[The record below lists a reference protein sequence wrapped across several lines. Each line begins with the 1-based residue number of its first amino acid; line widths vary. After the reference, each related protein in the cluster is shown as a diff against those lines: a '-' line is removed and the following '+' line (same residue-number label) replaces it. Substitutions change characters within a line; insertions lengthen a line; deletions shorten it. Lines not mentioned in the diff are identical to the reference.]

1 MTETYLDMM
10 ETSLIK
16 KIEVMKQIESQ
27 NIRQKEAL
35 VMEDGFDE
43 ETFDDAV
50 RIKSGLIDRLT
61 ELNEGFAGLYDK
73 VKDDITADKSRYRI
87 QIEHMQDLIRT
98 VTDISN
104 TIEIQETRNKEI
116 ADNIYSGIYSG
127 LKKNGINGIRQ
138 GIDNEVGQGIDRE
151 VRKGIDKEA
160 GKGIDREVGQG
171 INREVR
177 QSIDREVRKGIDKE
191 ARQSIDKSV
200 LQGLDKEARQNA
212 AVAFSY
218 RSAMTKSSN
227 IQPRFF
233 DDHG

>member
-10 ETSLIK
+10 EISLIK
-16 KIEVMKQIESQ
+16 KIEVMKQIEAQ

-35 VMEDGFDE
+35 VTEDGFDE

-73 VKDDITADKSRYRI
+73 VKDDITADKSRYRA
-87 QIEHMQDLIRT
+87 QIEHMQDLIRA

-138 GIDNEVGQGIDRE
+138 GIDNEVGQGIYRE
-151 VRKGIDKEA
+151 VRKGID
-160 GKGIDREVGQG
+160 
-171 INREVR
+171 REVR
-177 QSIDREVRKGIDKE
+177 KDIDREVRKRIDKE
-191 ARQSIDKSV
+191 TGKGMDKEV
-200 LQGLDKEARQNA
+200 LQSLDKEARQNA

-227 IQPRFF
+227 MQPRFF

>member
-1 MTETYLDMM
+1 MPMTETYLDMM
-10 ETSLIK
+10 ETSLVK
-16 KIEVMKQIESQ
+16 KIEVMKLIEAQ

-50 RIKSGLIDRLT
+50 RIKTGLIDRLA

-73 VKDDITADKSRYRI
+73 VKDDINADKPRYRA
-87 QIEHMQDLIRT
+87 QIEHMQDLIRA

-127 LKKNGINGIRQ
+127 LKKNGNNGIRQ

-151 VRKGIDKEA
+151 VRKGID
-160 GKGIDREVGQG
+160 
-171 INREVR
+171 
-177 QSIDREVRKGIDKE
+177 REVRKGIDREVWQGINRE

-218 RSAMTKSSN
+218 HSAMTKSSN

>member
-10 ETSLIK
+10 ETSLVK
-16 KIEVMKQIESQ
+16 KIEVMKLIEAQ

-50 RIKSGLIDRLT
+50 RIKTGLIDRLT

-73 VKDDITADKSRYRI
+73 VKDDINADKPRYRA

-127 LKKNGINGIRQ
+127 LKKNGNNGIRQ

-151 VRKGIDKEA
+151 VRKGIDREVRKDIDREVRNGIDKEA
-160 GKGIDREVGQG
+160 GKGM
-171 INREVR
+171 
-177 QSIDREVRKGIDKE
+177 DKE
-191 ARQSIDKSV
+191 V

>member
-16 KIEVMKQIESQ
+16 KIEVMKQIEAQ

-35 VMEDGFDE
+35 VTEDGFDE

-87 QIEHMQDLIRT
+87 QIEHMQDLIRA

-116 ADNIYSGIYSG
+116 ADNIYSGIFSG

-138 GIDNEVGQGIDRE
+138 GIDNEVGQGIDRD
-151 VRKGIDKEA
+151 VRKE
-160 GKGIDREVGQG
+160 
-171 INREVR
+171 
-177 QSIDREVRKGIDKE
+177 IDREVRKRIDKE
-191 ARQSIDKSV
+191 TGKGMDKEV
-200 LQGLDKEARQNA
+200 LQSLDKEARQNA

-227 IQPRFF
+227 IQPHFF

>member
-16 KIEVMKQIESQ
+16 KIEVMKQIEAQ

-35 VMEDGFDE
+35 VTEDGFDE

-87 QIEHMQDLIRT
+87 QIEHMQDLIRA

-116 ADNIYSGIYSG
+116 ADNIYSGIFSG

-138 GIDNEVGQGIDRE
+138 GIDNEVGQGIYRE
-151 VRKGIDKEA
+151 VRKGID
-160 GKGIDREVGQG
+160 
-171 INREVR
+171 
-177 QSIDREVRKGIDKE
+177 REVRKRIDKE
-191 ARQSIDKSV
+191 TGKGMDKEV
-200 LQGLDKEARQNA
+200 LQSLDKEARQNA

-227 IQPRFF
+227 IQPHFF

>member
-10 ETSLIK
+10 ETSLVK
-16 KIEVMKQIESQ
+16 KIEVMKLIEAQ

-50 RIKSGLIDRLT
+50 RIKTGLIDRLT

-73 VKDDITADKSRYRI
+73 VKDDINADKPRYRA

-127 LKKNGINGIRQ
+127 LKKNGNNGIRQ
-138 GIDNEVGQGIDRE
+138 GIDNEVGHGIDREVRNGIDRE
-151 VRKGIDKEA
+151 VRKDIDREVRNGIDKEA
-160 GKGIDREVGQG
+160 GKGM
-171 INREVR
+171 
-177 QSIDREVRKGIDKE
+177 DKE
-191 ARQSIDKSV
+191 V

>member
-16 KIEVMKQIESQ
+16 KIEVMKQIEAQ

-73 VKDDITADKSRYRI
+73 VKDDINADKSRYRA
-87 QIEHMQDLIRT
+87 QIEHMQDLIRA

-116 ADNIYSGIYSG
+116 ADNIYSGIFSG
-127 LKKNGINGIRQ
+127 LKINGINGIRQ
-138 GIDNEVGQGIDRE
+138 GIDNEVGQGIDRDVRKGIDRE
-151 VRKGIDKEA
+151 VRKEIDKEA
-160 GKGIDREVGQG
+160 GKRMG
-171 INREVR
+171 
-177 QSIDREVRKGIDKE
+177 KE
-191 ARQSIDKSV
+191 V
-200 LQGLDKEARQNA
+200 LQSLDKEARQNA

-218 RSAMTKSSN
+218 HSAMTKSSN
-227 IQPRFF
+227 IQPHFF

>member
-1 MTETYLDMM
+1 
-10 ETSLIK
+10 
-16 KIEVMKQIESQ
+16 
-27 NIRQKEAL
+27 
-35 VMEDGFDE
+35 
-43 ETFDDAV
+43 
-50 RIKSGLIDRLT
+50 
-61 ELNEGFAGLYDK
+61 
-73 VKDDITADKSRYRI
+73 
-87 QIEHMQDLIRT
+87 MQDLIRA

-151 VRKGIDKEA
+151 VRKDIDREVRKRIDKEA
-160 GKGIDREVGQG
+160 GKGM
-171 INREVR
+171 
-177 QSIDREVRKGIDKE
+177 DKE
-191 ARQSIDKSV
+191 V

-233 DDHG
+233 DDRG

>member
-16 KIEVMKQIESQ
+16 KIEVMKQIEAQ

-73 VKDDITADKSRYRI
+73 VKDDITADKSRYRA

-138 GIDNEVGQGIDRE
+138 GIDNEVGQGIDRD
-151 VRKGIDKEA
+151 VRKE
-160 GKGIDREVGQG
+160 
-171 INREVR
+171 
-177 QSIDREVRKGIDKE
+177 IDREVRKRIDKE
-191 ARQSIDKSV
+191 TGKGMDKEV
-200 LQGLDKEARQNA
+200 LQSLDKEARQNA

-227 IQPRFF
+227 IQPHFF

>member
-16 KIEVMKQIESQ
+16 KIEVMKQIEAQ

-50 RIKSGLIDRLT
+50 RIKTGLIDRLT

-73 VKDDITADKSRYRI
+73 VKDDITADKSRYRA
-87 QIEHMQDLIRT
+87 QIEHMQDLIRA

-116 ADNIYSGIYSG
+116 ADNIYSGIFSG

-138 GIDNEVGQGIDRE
+138 GIDNEVGQGIYRE
-151 VRKGIDKEA
+151 VRKGID
-160 GKGIDREVGQG
+160 
-171 INREVR
+171 
-177 QSIDREVRKGIDKE
+177 REVRKRIDKE
-191 ARQSIDKSV
+191 TGKGMDKEV

>member
-16 KIEVMKQIESQ
+16 KIEVMKQIEAQ

-35 VMEDGFDE
+35 VTEDGFDE

-73 VKDDITADKSRYRI
+73 VKDDITADKSRYRA
-87 QIEHMQDLIRT
+87 QIEHMQDLIRA

-138 GIDNEVGQGIDRE
+138 GIDNEVGQGIYRE
-151 VRKGIDKEA
+151 VRKGIDREVRKEIDKEA
-160 GKGIDREVGQG
+160 GKGM
-171 INREVR
+171 
-177 QSIDREVRKGIDKE
+177 DKE
-191 ARQSIDKSV
+191 V
-200 LQGLDKEARQNA
+200 LQSLDKEARQNA

-227 IQPRFF
+227 IQPHFF

>member
-16 KIEVMKQIESQ
+16 KIEVMKQIETQ

-35 VMEDGFDE
+35 VTEDGFDE

-73 VKDDITADKSRYRI
+73 VKDDINADKSRYRA
-87 QIEHMQDLIRT
+87 QIEHMQDLIRA

-138 GIDNEVGQGIDRE
+138 GIDNEVGQGIYREVRKGMDRE
-151 VRKGIDKEA
+151 VRKD
-160 GKGIDREVGQG
+160 
-171 INREVR
+171 
-177 QSIDREVRKGIDKE
+177 IDREVRKRIDKE
-191 ARQSIDKSV
+191 TGKGMDKEV
-200 LQGLDKEARQNA
+200 LQSLDKEARQNA

-227 IQPRFF
+227 IQPHFF

>member
-16 KIEVMKQIESQ
+16 KIEVMKQIEAQ

-87 QIEHMQDLIRT
+87 QIEHMQDLIRA

-116 ADNIYSGIYSG
+116 ADNIYSGVYSG

-151 VRKGIDKEA
+151 VRNGIDREVRKEIDKEA
-160 GKGIDREVGQG
+160 GKGM
-171 INREVR
+171 
-177 QSIDREVRKGIDKE
+177 DKE
-191 ARQSIDKSV
+191 V
-200 LQGLDKEARQNA
+200 LQSLDKEARQNA

-227 IQPRFF
+227 MQPRFF

>member
-10 ETSLIK
+10 ETSLVK
-16 KIEVMKQIESQ
+16 KIEVMKLIEAQ

-50 RIKSGLIDRLT
+50 RIKTGLIDRLT

-73 VKDDITADKSRYRI
+73 VKDDINADKPRYRA

-127 LKKNGINGIRQ
+127 LKKNGNNGIRQ

-151 VRKGIDKEA
+151 VRKGIDREVRKDIDREVRNGIDKEA
-160 GKGIDREVGQG
+160 GKGM
-171 INREVR
+171 
-177 QSIDREVRKGIDKE
+177 DKE
-191 ARQSIDKSV
+191 V

-218 RSAMTKSSN
+218 HSAMTKSSN

>member
-16 KIEVMKQIESQ
+16 KIEVMKQIEAQ

-35 VMEDGFDE
+35 VTEDGFDE

-50 RIKSGLIDRLT
+50 RIKTGLIDRLT

-73 VKDDITADKSRYRI
+73 VKDDINADKPRYRA
-87 QIEHMQDLIRT
+87 QIEHMQDLIRA

-127 LKKNGINGIRQ
+127 LKKNGINGIRR
-138 GIDNEVGQGIDRE
+138 GIDNEVGQGIDRD

-160 GKGIDREVGQG
+160 GKGM
-171 INREVR
+171 
-177 QSIDREVRKGIDKE
+177 DKE
-191 ARQSIDKSV
+191 AGKGMDKEV
-200 LQGLDKEARQNA
+200 LQSLDKEARQNA

-227 IQPRFF
+227 IQPHFF

>member
-16 KIEVMKQIESQ
+16 KIEVMKQIEAQ

-35 VMEDGFDE
+35 VTEDGFDE

-73 VKDDITADKSRYRI
+73 VKDDINADKPRYRA
-87 QIEHMQDLIRT
+87 QIEHMQDLIRA

-116 ADNIYSGIYSG
+116 ADNIYSGIFSG

-138 GIDNEVGQGIDRE
+138 GIDNEVGQGIDRD

-160 GKGIDREVGQG
+160 GKGM
-171 INREVR
+171 
-177 QSIDREVRKGIDKE
+177 DKE
-191 ARQSIDKSV
+191 V

-227 IQPRFF
+227 IQPHFF

>member
-16 KIEVMKQIESQ
+16 KIEVMKQIEAQ

-35 VMEDGFDE
+35 VTEDGFDE

-50 RIKSGLIDRLT
+50 RIKTGLIDRLT

-73 VKDDITADKSRYRI
+73 VKDDINADKPRYRA
-87 QIEHMQDLIRT
+87 QIEHMQDLIRA

-138 GIDNEVGQGIDRE
+138 GIDNEVGQGIYRE
-151 VRKGIDKEA
+151 VRKGID
-160 GKGIDREVGQG
+160 
-171 INREVR
+171 
-177 QSIDREVRKGIDKE
+177 REVRKRIDKE
-191 ARQSIDKSV
+191 TGKGMDKEV
-200 LQGLDKEARQNA
+200 LQSLDKEARQNA

>member
-16 KIEVMKQIESQ
+16 KIEVMKQIEAQ

-35 VMEDGFDE
+35 VTEDGFDE

-73 VKDDITADKSRYRI
+73 VKDDITADKSRYRA
-87 QIEHMQDLIRT
+87 QIEHMQDLIRA

-116 ADNIYSGIYSG
+116 ADNIYSGIFSG

-138 GIDNEVGQGIDRE
+138 GIDNEVGQGIDRDVRKGIDRE
-151 VRKGIDKEA
+151 VRKRIDKEA
-160 GKGIDREVGQG
+160 GKGM
-171 INREVR
+171 
-177 QSIDREVRKGIDKE
+177 DKE
-191 ARQSIDKSV
+191 V

-227 IQPRFF
+227 IQPHFF

>member
-16 KIEVMKQIESQ
+16 KIEVMKQIEAQ

-50 RIKSGLIDRLT
+50 RIKTGLIDRLT

-73 VKDDITADKSRYRI
+73 VKDDINADKPRYRA
-87 QIEHMQDLIRT
+87 QIEHMQDLIRA

-127 LKKNGINGIRQ
+127 LKKNGNNGIRQ

-151 VRKGIDKEA
+151 VRKGID
-160 GKGIDREVGQG
+160 REVWQG
-171 INREVR
+171 INR
-177 QSIDREVRKGIDKE
+177 E

-218 RSAMTKSSN
+218 HSAMTKSSN

>member
-16 KIEVMKQIESQ
+16 KIEVMKQIEAQ

-35 VMEDGFDE
+35 VTEDGFDE

-73 VKDDITADKSRYRI
+73 VKDDINADKPRYRA
-87 QIEHMQDLIRT
+87 QIEHMQDLIRA

-116 ADNIYSGIYSG
+116 ADNIYSGIFSG

-138 GIDNEVGQGIDRE
+138 GIDNEVGQGIYRE
-151 VRKGIDKEA
+151 VRKD
-160 GKGIDREVGQG
+160 
-171 INREVR
+171 
-177 QSIDREVRKGIDKE
+177 IDREVRKRIDKE
-191 ARQSIDKSV
+191 TGKGMDKEV
-200 LQGLDKEARQNA
+200 LQSLDKEARQNA

>member
-10 ETSLIK
+10 ETSLVK
-16 KIEVMKQIESQ
+16 KIEVMKLIEAQ

-50 RIKSGLIDRLT
+50 RIKTGLIDRLA

-73 VKDDITADKSRYRI
+73 VKDDINADKPRYRA
-87 QIEHMQDLIRT
+87 QIEHMQDLIRA

-116 ADNIYSGIYSG
+116 ADNIYYGIYSG
-127 LKKNGINGIRQ
+127 LKKNGNNGIRQ

-151 VRKGIDKEA
+151 VR
-160 GKGIDREVGQG
+160 
-171 INREVR
+171 
-177 QSIDREVRKGIDKE
+177 QSIDKE

-218 RSAMTKSSN
+218 HSAMTKSSN

>member
-16 KIEVMKQIESQ
+16 KIEVMKQIEAQ

-35 VMEDGFDE
+35 VTEDGFDE

-73 VKDDITADKSRYRI
+73 VKDDINADKPRYRA
-87 QIEHMQDLIRT
+87 QIEHMQDLIRA

-116 ADNIYSGIYSG
+116 ADNIYSGIFSG

-138 GIDNEVGQGIDRE
+138 GIDNEVGQGIYRE
-151 VRKGIDKEA
+151 VRKRIDKET
-160 GKGIDREVGQG
+160 GKGM
-171 INREVR
+171 
-177 QSIDREVRKGIDKE
+177 DKE
-191 ARQSIDKSV
+191 V

>member
-16 KIEVMKQIESQ
+16 KIEVMKQIEAQ

-35 VMEDGFDE
+35 VTEDGFDE

-73 VKDDITADKSRYRI
+73 VKDDITADKSRYRA
-87 QIEHMQDLIRT
+87 QIEHMQDLIRA

-138 GIDNEVGQGIDRE
+138 GIDNEVGQGIYRE
-151 VRKGIDKEA
+151 VRKGID
-160 GKGIDREVGQG
+160 
-171 INREVR
+171 REVR
-177 QSIDREVRKGIDKE
+177 KDIDREVRKRIDKE
-191 ARQSIDKSV
+191 TGKGMDKEV
-200 LQGLDKEARQNA
+200 LQSLDKEARQNA

-227 IQPRFF
+227 MQPRFF

>member
-10 ETSLIK
+10 ETSLVK
-16 KIEVMKQIESQ
+16 KIEVMKQIEAQ

-50 RIKSGLIDRLT
+50 RIKTGLIDRLT

-73 VKDDITADKSRYRI
+73 VKDDINADKLRYRA
-87 QIEHMQDLIRT
+87 QIEHMQDLIRA

-127 LKKNGINGIRQ
+127 LKKNGNNGIRQ

-160 GKGIDREVGQG
+160 GKGIDREV
-171 INREVR
+171 R
-177 QSIDREVRKGIDKE
+177 QSIDREV
-191 ARQSIDKSV
+191 RQSIDKSV

-227 IQPRFF
+227 IQPHFF

>member
-16 KIEVMKQIESQ
+16 KIEVMKQIEAQ

-35 VMEDGFDE
+35 VTEDGFDE

-50 RIKSGLIDRLT
+50 RTKSGLIDRLT

-87 QIEHMQDLIRT
+87 QIEHMQDLIRA

-116 ADNIYSGIYSG
+116 ADNIYSGIFSG

-138 GIDNEVGQGIDRE
+138 GIDNEVGQGIDRD
-151 VRKGIDKEA
+151 VRKE
-160 GKGIDREVGQG
+160 
-171 INREVR
+171 
-177 QSIDREVRKGIDKE
+177 IDREVRKRIDKE
-191 ARQSIDKSV
+191 TGKGMDKEV
-200 LQGLDKEARQNA
+200 LQSLDKEARQNA

-227 IQPRFF
+227 IQPHFF

>member
-16 KIEVMKQIESQ
+16 KIEVMKQIEAQ

-35 VMEDGFDE
+35 VTEDGFDE

-50 RIKSGLIDRLT
+50 RIKTGLIDRLT

-73 VKDDITADKSRYRI
+73 VKDDINADKPRYRA
-87 QIEHMQDLIRT
+87 QIEHMQDLIRA

-138 GIDNEVGQGIDRE
+138 GIDNEVGQGIDRDVRQGIYRE

-160 GKGIDREVGQG
+160 GKRMG
-171 INREVR
+171 
-177 QSIDREVRKGIDKE
+177 KE
-191 ARQSIDKSV
+191 V

-227 IQPRFF
+227 IQPHLF

>member
-10 ETSLIK
+10 ETSLVK
-16 KIEVMKQIESQ
+16 KIEVMKLIEAQ

-50 RIKSGLIDRLT
+50 RIKTGLIDRLT

-73 VKDDITADKSRYRI
+73 VKDDINADKPRYRA

-104 TIEIQETRNKEI
+104 TIEIQESRNKEI
-116 ADNIYSGIYSG
+116 ADNIYSGIYFG
-127 LKKNGINGIRQ
+127 LKKNGNNGIRQ

-151 VRKGIDKEA
+151 VR
-160 GKGIDREVGQG
+160 
-171 INREVR
+171 
-177 QSIDREVRKGIDKE
+177 QSIDKE

-218 RSAMTKSSN
+218 HSVMTKSSN

>member
-1 MTETYLDMM
+1 
-10 ETSLIK
+10 
-16 KIEVMKQIESQ
+16 
-27 NIRQKEAL
+27 
-35 VMEDGFDE
+35 MEDGFDE

-50 RIKSGLIDRLT
+50 RIKTGLIDRLA

-73 VKDDITADKSRYRI
+73 VKDDINADKPRYRA
-87 QIEHMQDLIRT
+87 QIEHMQDLIRA

-127 LKKNGINGIRQ
+127 LKKNGNNGIRQ

-151 VRKGIDKEA
+151 VR
-160 GKGIDREVGQG
+160 
-171 INREVR
+171 
-177 QSIDREVRKGIDKE
+177 QSIDKE

-218 RSAMTKSSN
+218 HSAMTKSSN

>member
-16 KIEVMKQIESQ
+16 KIEVMKHIEAQ

-35 VMEDGFDE
+35 VTEDGFDE

-87 QIEHMQDLIRT
+87 QIEHMQDLIRA

-116 ADNIYSGIYSG
+116 ADNIYSGIFSG

-151 VRKGIDKEA
+151 VS
-160 GKGIDREVGQG
+160 KGIDREV
-171 INREVR
+171 
-177 QSIDREVRKGIDKE
+177 RKRIDKE
-191 ARQSIDKSV
+191 TGKGMDKEV

>member
-16 KIEVMKQIESQ
+16 KIEVMKQIEAQ

-35 VMEDGFDE
+35 VTDDGFDE

-73 VKDDITADKSRYRI
+73 VKDDITADKSRYRA
-87 QIEHMQDLIRT
+87 QIEHMQDLIRA

-138 GIDNEVGQGIDRE
+138 GIDNEVGQGIYRE
-151 VRKGIDKEA
+151 VRKRIDKET
-160 GKGIDREVGQG
+160 GKGM
-171 INREVR
+171 
-177 QSIDREVRKGIDKE
+177 DKE
-191 ARQSIDKSV
+191 V
-200 LQGLDKEARQNA
+200 LQSLDKEARQNA

-218 RSAMTKSSN
+218 HSAMTKSSN
-227 IQPRFF
+227 IQPHFF

>member
-16 KIEVMKQIESQ
+16 KIEVMKQIEAQ

-35 VMEDGFDE
+35 VTEDGFDE

-73 VKDDITADKSRYRI
+73 VKDDITADKSRYRA
-87 QIEHMQDLIRT
+87 QIEHMQDLIRA

-127 LKKNGINGIRQ
+127 LKKNGNNGIRQ

-151 VRKGIDKEA
+151 VRKGIDREVRKD
-160 GKGIDREVGQG
+160 IDREVWQG
-171 INREVR
+171 INR
-177 QSIDREVRKGIDKE
+177 E

-218 RSAMTKSSN
+218 HSAMTKSSN

>member
-16 KIEVMKQIESQ
+16 KIEVMKQIEAQ

-73 VKDDITADKSRYRI
+73 VKDDITADKSRYRA
-87 QIEHMQDLIRT
+87 QIEHMQDLIRA

-138 GIDNEVGQGIDRE
+138 GIDNEVGQGIYRE
-151 VRKGIDKEA
+151 VRKGID
-160 GKGIDREVGQG
+160 
-171 INREVR
+171 
-177 QSIDREVRKGIDKE
+177 REVRKRIDKE
-191 ARQSIDKSV
+191 TGKGMDKEV
-200 LQGLDKEARQNA
+200 LQSLDKEARQNA

-227 IQPRFF
+227 IQPHFF

>member
-16 KIEVMKQIESQ
+16 KIEVMKQIEAQ

-35 VMEDGFDE
+35 VTEDGFDE

-50 RIKSGLIDRLT
+50 RIKTGLIDRLT

-73 VKDDITADKSRYRI
+73 VKDDINADKPRYRA
-87 QIEHMQDLIRT
+87 QIEHMQDLIRA

-151 VRKGIDKEA
+151 VRKDIDREVRKRIDKEA
-160 GKGIDREVGQG
+160 GKGM
-171 INREVR
+171 
-177 QSIDREVRKGIDKE
+177 DKE
-191 ARQSIDKSV
+191 V

>member
-10 ETSLIK
+10 ETSLVK
-16 KIEVMKQIESQ
+16 KIEVMKLIEAQ

-50 RIKSGLIDRLT
+50 RIKTGLIDRLT

-73 VKDDITADKSRYRI
+73 VKDDINADRPRYRI

-127 LKKNGINGIRQ
+127 LKKNGNNGIRQ
-138 GIDNEVGQGIDRE
+138 GIDNEVGHGIDREVRNGIDRE
-151 VRKGIDKEA
+151 VRKDIDREVRNGIDKEA
-160 GKGIDREVGQG
+160 GKGM
-171 INREVR
+171 
-177 QSIDREVRKGIDKE
+177 DKE
-191 ARQSIDKSV
+191 V

>member
-16 KIEVMKQIESQ
+16 KIEVMKQIETQ

-50 RIKSGLIDRLT
+50 RIKTGLIDRLT

-87 QIEHMQDLIRT
+87 QIEHMQDLIRA

-104 TIEIQETRNKEI
+104 AIEIQETRNKEI

-138 GIDNEVGQGIDRE
+138 GIDNDVGQGIDRE

-160 GKGIDREVGQG
+160 GKGIDREVWQG
-171 INREVR
+171 INR
-177 QSIDREVRKGIDKE
+177 E

-200 LQGLDKEARQNA
+200 LQGLDKEARPNA

-227 IQPRFF
+227 IQPHFF

>member
-16 KIEVMKQIESQ
+16 KIEVMKQIEAQ

-35 VMEDGFDE
+35 VTEDGFDE

-87 QIEHMQDLIRT
+87 QIEHMQDLIRA

-116 ADNIYSGIYSG
+116 ADNIYSGIFSG

-138 GIDNEVGQGIDRE
+138 GIDNEVGQGIDRD
-151 VRKGIDKEA
+151 VR
-160 GKGIDREVGQG
+160 KGIDREV
-171 INREVR
+171 RKD
-177 QSIDREVRKGIDKE
+177 IDREVRKRIDKE
-191 ARQSIDKSV
+191 TGKGMDKEV
-200 LQGLDKEARQNA
+200 LQSLDKEARQNA

-227 IQPRFF
+227 IQPHFF

>member
-16 KIEVMKQIESQ
+16 KIEVMKQIEAQ

-50 RIKSGLIDRLT
+50 RIKTGLIDRLT

-73 VKDDITADKSRYRI
+73 VKDDINADKPRYRA
-87 QIEHMQDLIRT
+87 QVEHMQDLIRT

-127 LKKNGINGIRQ
+127 LKKNGNNGIRQ

-151 VRKGIDKEA
+151 VW
-160 GKGIDREVGQG
+160 QG

-191 ARQSIDKSV
+191 ERQSIDKSV

-218 RSAMTKSSN
+218 HSAMTKSSN

>member
-16 KIEVMKQIESQ
+16 KIEVMKQIEAQ

-50 RIKSGLIDRLT
+50 RIKTGLIDRLT

-87 QIEHMQDLIRT
+87 QIEHMQDLIRA

-127 LKKNGINGIRQ
+127 LKKNRNNGIRQ
-138 GIDNEVGQGIDRE
+138 GIDNEVGQGIDRA
-151 VRKGIDKEA
+151 VR
-160 GKGIDREVGQG
+160 KGIDREVGQDIDREVWQG
-171 INREVR
+171 IDREVR